1 MSDSL
6 REPLTEHKEEPDGD
20 SDELIDFSFF
30 KFFSYLRPADKFL
43 LVVGT
48 ISALIAGMILPTI
61 AVIMGSVAE
70 AFTGGSGSADP
81 LSEMNIIVAYVITI
95 ALFLFVFSYIFFAFW
110 QHLGENITIDL
121 RQRYL

>member
-1 MSDSL
+1 M
-6 REPLTEHKEEPDGD
+6 R
-20 SDELIDFSFF
+20 DFSFF
-30 KFFSYLRPADKFL
+30 KFFSFLRPSDKFL
-43 LVVGT
+43 LIVGT

-70 AFTGGSGSADP
+70 AFTGGGSSTENP
-81 LSEMNIIVAYVITI
+81 LSEMNIIVSYVITI

-121 RQRYL
+121 R